1 MDDRSIVELCFKR
14 DEAGLQAISDKYGKL
29 CHSVAFSMLHNRED
43 TEECVNDTLNAV
55 WNAVPPQKPEN
66 LSAFVCRIARNQA
79 LKRLE
84 YQLSEKRRADV
95 TVSIEELS
103 EVLPDERYAPGV
115 RDEDVGR
122 LISTFLRSQK
132 EAARKVFLRR
142 YYYLDSVADIAE
154 RYSFTQSKVKN
165 MLLRTRNKLR
175 KYLIKEGV
183 EI

>member
-55 WNAVPPQKPEN
+55 WNAVPPQRPEN

-132 EAARKVFLRR
+132 EATRKVFLRR